1 MLKTERLLAWL
12 VQRNIS
18 PDYRW
23 LIELIDG
30 LRPGAG
36 EDEQAAV
43 QRLDALTERL
53 QASPEL
59 ARALARHLLGL
70 FRDRRARHLLSETGV
85 ILETGFFAG
94 LVNRLGRRF
103 LPRVPDAQLWLDILG
118 ELFHQRT
125 DVRWVAAAGE
135 ARLSRLIGIVV
146 QAGED
151 QPEAQSG
158 VAQLRAEALEA
169 LRLLTHRLAAL
180 GIEPMLMRY
189 YAPPRE
195 LDSPFMAQAAELLA
209 WCQAAQSAQ
218 QPLCEVD
225 PSTFL
230 HVGVLLD
237 QCDQVLLRVRRMAH
251 EQGTSVA
258 LTHLILQA
266 GESVGRIRLL
276 LAILCAPA
284 EAPPHEATARLLSRL
299 VEGECARDSI
309 ADLFTRSTDLLALQ
323 VTENASRTGEHYV
336 TTDRREYWSMAR
348 SAMGAGA
355 IVGAMAL
362 AKILIA
368 HLHLPPFWEALGFS
382 LNYAAGFVLIHLLHF
397 TVATKQP
404 AMTAARIAAVISE
417 DRDRRR
423 SFEGLAALTA
433 QISRTQLIAIVGNVV
448 LAFPVALL
456 IAMAWVQVTG
466 GAVTDPAKSA
476 KLLADVHPWHSAAL
490 PHAAIAGVCLYLS
503 GIISGFYDNRC
514 VYSGIPERLA
524 RLSWLQRLLGERR
537 CLALAAYVEHNL
549 GAIAGNIAFGFM
561 LGFVGFFGQILGMPL
576 DIRHVTFSAAN
587 IAYALVGTDFAVDP
601 GYLAV
606 CVAGVML
613 VALTNLSVSFAL
625 AFNTAVK
632 ARRLR
637 LNGGRDFARTLWAQF
652 RSTPRLFFL
661 PPRQVPNEAAEAAP
675 QQAGN
680 ASERAREG
688 ERVR

>member
-1 MLKTERLLAWL
+1 MLDTERLLAWL
-12 VQRNIS
+12 VQRDLS
-18 PDYRW
+18 PDYTW
-23 LIELIDG
+23 LVELVDG
-30 LRPGAG
+30 LRPRAG
-36 EDEQAAV
+36 EDDQAAV
-43 QRLDALTERL
+43 QRLDALVAGL

-103 LPRVPDAQLWLDILG
+103 LPRVPDGQLWLDILG
-118 ELFHQRT
+118 EVFNRRT
-125 DVRWVAAAGE
+125 DVRWVVAAGE
-135 ARLSRLIGIVV
+135 DRWSRLIGIIV
-146 QAGED
+146 QAGGD
-151 QPEAQSG
+151 QPEAALG

-180 GIEPMLMRY
+180 GIDPMLMRY

-195 LDSPFMAQAAELLA
+195 LDSPFMAQAAELLP
-209 WCQAAQSAQ
+209 WCQAAQSAE
-218 QPLCEVD
+218 QPLCGVD
-225 PSTFL
+225 PPTFQ

-237 QCDQVLLRVRRMAH
+237 QCDQVLARIRRMAH

-284 EAPPHEATARLLSRL
+284 EVPAHQATARLLANL

-336 TTDRREYWSMAR
+336 TTDRAEYWAMAR
-348 SAMGAGA
+348 SAMGAGV

-368 HLHLPPFWEALGFS
+368 NLHLPPFWEALGFS

-417 DRDRRR
+417 DRDRKR

-456 IAMAWVQVTG
+456 IALAWVQITG
-466 GAVTDPAKSA
+466 SAVTDPAKSA
-476 KLLADVHPWHSAAL
+476 KLLADVHPWRSSAL

-514 VYSGIPERLA
+514 VYSRIPQRLA
-524 RLSWLQRLLGERR
+524 RLGWLRRLLGERR
-537 CLALAAYVEHNL
+537 CDALAAYVEHNL
-549 GAIAGNIAFGFM
+549 GAIAGNISFGFM
-561 LGFVGFFGQILGMPL
+561 LGFVGFFGQILGLPL

-587 IAYALVGTDFAVDP
+587 IAYALVGTQSAVDP
-601 GYLAV
+601 GYLAI
-606 CVAGVML
+606 CVLGVLL
-613 VALTNLSVSFAL
+613 VALTNLGVSFAL

-637 LNGGRDFARTLWAQF
+637 LNGGREFARTLWAQF
-652 RSTPRLFFL
+652 RSDPGPFFL
-661 PPRQVPNEAAEAAP
+661 PPRRALEPAP
-675 QQAGN
+675 ESG
-680 ASERAREG
+680 ARG
-688 ERVR
+688 G